1 MSFSATQDLL
11 QIDHLTTE
19 FAIPQA
25 GFFKPPLGL
34 KAVNDVT
41 FSVREGETLGIVGES
56 GCGKSTLG
64 RSILRLI
71 EPTAGNVVWR
81 GKDLSSLSREEMR
94 QARRHM
100 QIIFQ
105 DPVASLDP
113 RMTVGQI
120 IGEPLDVFEP
130 GLSRQDR
137 TERIAE
143 MMRAVGL
150 TPEMINRYPHEFSGG
165 QAQRIGIARAIVTRP
180 QLIVCDEP
188 VSALD
193 VSIQAQ
199 IIQLLKDLKDKFGLT
214 LLFISHDLSVVRL
227 ISDRIMV
234 LYLGK
239 IVEFGETADVF
250 SNPQHP
256 YTKALL
262 SAAPIPDPK
271 VARDRDRIRL
281 EGDVPSPINP
291 PSGCAFRTRCP
302 QVQARCA
309 QETPVTRET
318 ASGSTVA
325 CWYVE

>member
-1 MSFSATQDLL
+1 MSSELL
-11 QIDHLTTE
+11 RVDHLTTE
-19 FAIPQA
+19 FSIPQP
-25 GFFKPPLGL
+25 GFFAQPKGL

-41 FSVREGETLGIVGES
+41 FSVNRGETLGIVGES

-71 EPTAGNVVWR
+71 EPTDGHVVWQ
-81 GKDLSSLSREEMR
+81 GKDLAAFSKEEMR

-120 IGEPLDVFEP
+120 IGEPLSVFEP
-130 GLSRQDR
+130 NLSRSAR
-137 TERIAE
+137 NERISE
-143 MMRAVGL
+143 MMQAVGL

-180 QLIVCDEP
+180 ELIVCDEP

-199 IIQLLKDLKDKFGLT
+199 IIQLLKELRERFGLT

-234 LYLGK
+234 LYLGR
-239 IVEFGETADVF
+239 IVEIGATAEVF
-250 SNPQHP
+250 NDPQHP
-256 YTKALL
+256 YTQALL
-262 SAAPIPDPK
+262 SAAPIPDPD
-271 VARDRDRIRL
+271 ATAGRQRIRL
-281 EGDVPSPINP
+281 DGDVPSPINP
-291 PSGCAFRTRCP
+291 PSGCPFRTRCP
-302 QVQARCA
+302 KVEARCA
-309 QETPVTRET
+309 SDVPLLRPTNSG
-318 ASGSTVA
+318 ASAA
-325 CWYVE
+325 CLLLEE